1 MKREFIDYLNDI
13 FDAIEKVERFT
24 QGMDFAQFAADD
36 KTVFA
41 VVRSLEIIG
50 EATKKVPKPIRNRYP
65 SIPWQ
70 EMAGIRDKLIHEYF
84 GVKLEA
90 VWKTVQQD
98 LPDLKPLIAQMIEE
112 TTQEGKRKSG

>member
-50 EATKKVPKPIRNRYP
+50 EATKKVPKPIKNRYP
-65 SIPWQ
+65 AIPWQ
-70 EMAGIRDKLIHEYF
+70 EMAGIRDKFIHEYF
-84 GVKLEA
+84 GVKLEV

-98 LPDLKPLIAQMIEE
+98 LPDLKPLIAQMIKE